1 MKKYF
6 ILFSLLIATTS
17 VMAEVQSPIYTDDIG
32 RSHFLGKGGYST
44 VRQTRMEA
52 AGADAV
58 NDMMFNVS
66 KQEQKIEETAQE
78 INNDIKEAQQDIETD
93 ITKVIQERPQEQKAS
108 FKSTYSSEQRKMDA
122 SAPYGY
128 GMTNIPAGVND
139 SKTMYRDDIG
149 RIHFFGKGNL
159 IKE

>member
-6 ILFSLLIATTS
+6 IALALLFSTS
-17 VMAEVQSPIYTDDIG
+17 MAFAEVQSPIYTDDIG

-44 VRQTRMEA
+44 VRQTRMDA
-52 AGADAV
+52 AGASAV
-58 NDMMFNVS
+58 NDIMFS
-66 KQEQKIEETAQE
+66 TQKKQEEVVNKTEETVKNSVEQA
-78 INNDIKEAQQDIETD
+78 ETD
-93 ITKVIQERPQEQKAS
+93 ITKVIKEKQEEQKAS

-139 SKTMYRDDIG
+139 SKTMYRDDLG
-149 RIHFFGKGNL
+149 RIHFFGRANQ